1 MNGARLSEA
10 IAYQIAELI
19 LSGEIEN
26 ETKLRQEELAATLQ
40 VSRIPVRE
48 ALQIL
53 ETQGLVQRLA
63 TRHVVSAN
71 LEDAHIREIYRMIAA
86 IEQQA
91 ITAVLQEEGPQ
102 AFAAEAD
109 DMTWHHRI
117 MEKTKNLYVQ
127 TLLKNAIHFY
137 VAYAERLPKEQQVVP
152 MRELLRALPWEEKG
166 SDLLQEHYRLLAQAV
181 ITERRKHYDRTET
194 DCNAIGET
202 ESSSGTA

>member
-1 MNGARLSEA
+1 MSGARLSEA

-19 LSGEIEN
+19 LSGEIES
-26 ETKLRQEELAATLQ
+26 ETKLRQEDLAATLQ

-71 LEDAHIREIYRMIAA
+71 LEDEHIREIYGMIAA

-102 AFAAEAD
+102 AFAADAD

-137 VAYAERLPKEQQVVP
+137 VAYAERLPKEQQMVS
-152 MRELLRALPWEEKG
+152 MRELLRAQPWEEKG
-166 SDLLQEHYRLLAQAV
+166 QDLLQEHYRLLAQAV
-181 ITERRKHYDRTET
+181 ITERRKQHDRT
-194 DCNAIGET
+194 
-202 ESSSGTA
+202 

>member
-1 MNGARLSEA
+1 MSGARLSEA

-19 LSGEIEN
+19 LSGEIES
-26 ETKLRQEELAATLQ
+26 ETKLRQEDLAATLQ

-71 LEDAHIREIYRMIAA
+71 LEDEHIREIYGMIAA

-91 ITAVLQEEGPQ
+91 ITAVLQEEGSQ
-102 AFAAEAD
+102 AFAADAD

-137 VAYAERLPKEQQVVP
+137 VAYAERLPKEQQMVS
-152 MRELLRALPWEEKG
+152 MRELLRAQPWEEKG
-166 SDLLQEHYRLLAQAV
+166 QDLLQEHYRLLAQAV
-181 ITERRKHYDRTET
+181 ITERRKQHDRT
-194 DCNAIGET
+194 
-202 ESSSGTA
+202 

>member
-1 MNGARLSEA
+1 MEQMSGARLSEE

-19 LSGEIEN
+19 LSGEIES

-71 LEDAHIREIYRMIAA
+71 LEDEHIREIYGMIAA

-102 AFAAEAD
+102 AFVADAD

-127 TLLKNAIHFY
+127 TLLKNAIRFY
-137 VAYAERLPKEQQVVP
+137 VAYAERLPKEQQSVP
-152 MRELLRALPWEEKG
+152 MRELLRAQPWEEKG
-166 SDLLQEHYRLLAQAV
+166 ADLLQEHYCLLAQAV
-181 ITERRKHYDRTET
+181 ITERRKHHDRT
-194 DCNAIGET
+194 
-202 ESSSGTA
+202 